1 MRSIPALQAGFEG
14 PVGYDKG
21 TNETAPGGAST
32 PLIQGPRR
40 SSRGTD

>member
-1 MRSIPALQAGFEG
+1 MRSITALQAGFEG
-14 PVGYDKG
+14 PTRYDMG

-40 SSRGTD
+40 SEIGTD